1 MIYIAPIVA
10 TALLAVLAA
19 GTGGCSGEP
28 TRNELRCRHL
38 GGTEA
43 KAQHDGLRVFVGS
56 RVVDSAVTAG
66 RVARCEGAAATV
78 FVAVEEARRRLPREL
93 RRPVDVHLDPRGHHP
108 PDGVETL
115 IAHGALLVDGRRGA
129 NLDQSIWL
137 HELIHVAAAGSRP
150 SDPIGGRLVAA
161 VDEAAADYGAAV
173 ILGRTHLGSPGPRG
187 ARDLVDGEALPPG
200 AFHALAVGGGF
211 DAHRIG
217 LPLAAALLHRE
228 TEASALLLD
237 LVTALGGRGAPWPR
251 DVGAA
256 VAVQTLVRR
265 CPPRSREV
273 LAAALE
279 DWLPPELLP

>member
-1 MIYIAPIVA
+1 LIYIAPIVA
-10 TALLAVLAA
+10 VALLSVLAA

-28 TRNELRCRHL
+28 TRNELRCRRL

-43 KAQHDGLRVFVGS
+43 KAAHDGLRILVGS
-56 RVVDSAVTAG
+56 HVVDSAITAG
-66 RVARCEGAAATV
+66 RVARCESAAAAV

-150 SDPIGGRLVAA
+150 SDPIGSRLIAA

-173 ILGRTHLGSPGPRG
+173 VLGRTHLGPPGPRG
-187 ARDLVDGEALPPG
+187 ARDLEDGEALRPA
-200 AFHALAVGGGF
+200 AFHALAVGEGF
-211 DAHRIG
+211 DAHGFG
-217 LPLAAALLHRE
+217 LPLAAALLDQ
-228 TEASALLLD
+228 EAEPGALLED
-237 LVTALGGRGAPWPR
+237 LVTTLGGRGAPWPQS
-251 DVGAA
+251 VGAA
-256 VAVQTLVRR
+256 GAVQALVTR
-265 CPPRSREV
+265 CPPRSRDG
-273 LAAALE
+273 LATALE